1 MSKQLLIR
9 FYKLDREIGI
19 ITETK
24 ENISDTK
31 SNSAKLD
38 NTYTLNDYQEIGK
51 KFVLFMQNASVS
63 YTKGKEILKN
73 VSLFAK
79 PGEIL
84 GLIGG
89 SGAGKSTCMRVM
101 TGQIKPPQLTSG
113 FAVTA
118 GLRAVKDNLKLIH
131 HIGYVPQLE
140 YLSLYEEFSALHNCL
155 FFGKN
160 YCIPRKMIYQRAR
173 EILSVLGFEN
183 EDLINKPVKLLSG
196 GERKRV
202 SIAVGLI
209 NNPQVLFLDEP
220 TTGLDPHLRIAVLN
234 FLLTINKK
242 YNTTMVIVSHDLE
255 IADYCTKVAI
265 LNFGQMIG
273 FGTPKELVETLP
285 SKGKYINLRLKQLN
299 NRKDIPR
306 ILALPSVQY
315 CLNAGRNKIKIFT
328 EKIEN
333 LSEVTM
339 ELNNL
344 GLSIE
349 HVAVDIATLLDY
361 FRIHG
366 KHITGV

>member
-1 MSKQLLIR
+1 M
-9 FYKLDREIGI
+9 
-19 ITETK
+19 
-24 ENISDTK
+24 K
-31 SNSAKLD
+31 SNILHSAKLD
-38 NTYTLNDYQEIGK
+38 RSFTINDFQEIGEN
-51 KFVLFMQNASVS
+51 FDLFMQNASVS
-63 YTKGKEILKN
+63 YGKGKEVLKD

-113 FAVTA
+113 FAVTT
-118 GLRAVKDNLKLIH
+118 GLRAVKDILKLSH
-131 HIGYVPQLE
+131 NVGYVPQLE

-160 YCIPRKMIYQRAR
+160 YGIPRKVIYLRAR
-173 EILSVLGFEN
+173 EILSILGFEN
-183 EDLINKPVKLLSG
+183 EDLITKPVKFLSG

-209 NNPQVLFLDEP
+209 NNPKVLFLDEP

-242 YNTTMVIVSHDLE
+242 FNTTMVIVSHDLE

-265 LNFGQMIG
+265 LNFGQIVG
-273 FGTPKELVETLP
+273 FGKPRELVELLP
-285 SKGKYINLRLKQLN
+285 SKGKLLNIHLKQLN
-299 NRKDIPR
+299 NLQDIPR
-306 ILALPSVQY
+306 ILALPSVEY

-328 EKIEN
+328 NRIEN
-333 LSEVTM
+333 LSEITM
-339 ELNNL
+339 NIGNL

-349 HVAVDIATLLDY
+349 HFSIDMATLLDY